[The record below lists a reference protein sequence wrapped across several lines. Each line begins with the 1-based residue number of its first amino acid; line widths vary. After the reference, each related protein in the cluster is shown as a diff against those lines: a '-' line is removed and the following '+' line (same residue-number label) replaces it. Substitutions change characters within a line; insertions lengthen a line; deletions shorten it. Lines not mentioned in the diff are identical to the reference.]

1 MQIINPDTNPMAPAH
16 VVFDFND
23 GGPALEGI
31 MSPSRAQALAALM
44 QVDTNKRTV
53 QQSDGLHYG
62 CGSSTPSAREVSE
75 HLMRLT
81 DLLSDLAHYMRSA
94 RWNNQPAP
102 RLRDDFFPKDG
113 GHGLPSRVGV
123 ITSLVWIQDAAEK
136 LGAQGSQQTHAE
148 VMSVIQLANH
158 YPNISPRTEAKLA
171 AKGHTTAEHLTLLA
185 CTVAKHI
192 ARALRQVKGPAY
204 QQLREDALR
213 ASALLTE
220 AQKVIDAGVVHVVQC
235 NQVPRGLTEARMESS
250 EIVPTQ

>member
-1 MQIINPDTNPMAPAH
+1 MPTPTTSPHTTADVMTHAH

-23 GGPALEGI
+23 GSPALEGI
-31 MSPSRAQALAALM
+31 MSPSHAQALATLM

-53 QQSDGLHYG
+53 QQGDGLHYG

-113 GHGLPSRVGV
+113 GHGFPSRVSV
-123 ITSLVWIQDAAEK
+123 ITSLVWIQDAVEK
-136 LGAQGSQQTHAE
+136 LGVQGCQQTHAE
-148 VMSVIQLANH
+148 VMGVIQLANR
-158 YPNISPRTEAKLA
+158 YPNISPRVEEKLA

-185 CTVAKHI
+185 CTGAEHI
-192 ARALRQVKGPAY
+192 AQAFGGIDGAAY
-204 QQLREDALR
+204 QQLRKDAEQ

-220 AQKVIDAGVVHVVQC
+220 AQAVIDAGVAYT
-235 NQVPRGLTEARMESS
+235 LDS
-250 EIVPTQ
+250 